1 MTQVTEIQTIEA
13 FGVPYVETRYQPEV
27 EERQLITIE
36 FEPPLHPLNDYGYS
50 HPQFT
55 FLEVV
60 AIREQLEDCLKNKV
74 DLAEHLELYEITAI
88 QLTAP
93 RTLEGRLTEAPH
105 WCYGLRCPLETQ
117 ELVWFSEEELISKWD
132 IYGEWEEF

>member
-1 MTQVTEIQTIEA
+1 MTQATEIQTVEA

-55 FLEVV
+55 FLEAV
-60 AIREQLEDCLKNKV
+60 AIREQLEDCLNNKL

-93 RTLEGRLTEAPH
+93 RTPEGRLLEAPR
-105 WCYGLRCPLETQ
+105 WSYGLWYALGTE
-117 ELVWFSEEELISKWD
+117 ELAWFEEDELISKWD
-132 IYGEWEEF
+132 IYGEFEEF